1 LSHNIKL
8 KKNKNKMKN
17 LVKRFGQF
25 VNEGHHDSMFS
36 PNAGD
41 DNMLPNRN
49 RYDRYEEEEG
59 GYDDEGNY
67 IKDKMSG
74 AESEP
79 CETGCEEFDERGKCI
94 VCNNSEDSD
103 YYDEDNIDPEH
114 EMNKTMYNRGE
125 EYQMSK
131 IDRQIDRHNMGRM
144 DNMSASE
151 LSEAKKQ
158 EKIEALDA
166 IDKKFAKMKP
176 AKKSMPM
183 KPMPKKNMEME
194 EEEEEESSM
203 KPKMLF
209 GKPLKPAKPETKT
222 NKMPLKGG
230 KPAFLSGKK

>member
-1 LSHNIKL
+1 
-8 KKNKNKMKN
+8 MKN

-25 VNEGHHDSMFS
+25 VNENHHDSMFS

-41 DNMLPNRN
+41 DNMLPKQN
-49 RYDRYEEEEG
+49 RYDRYEES
-59 GYDDEGNY
+59 GYDDEGN
-67 IKDKMSG
+67 DL
-74 AESEP
+74 ASEYNNDL
-79 CETGCEEFDERGKCI
+79 ETCDCIDFD
-94 VCNNSEDSD
+94 
-103 YYDEDNIDPEH
+103 DNGDCVECGSPEG
-114 EMNKTMYNRGE
+114 MDRRMDRTLYGQADA
-125 EYQMSK
+125 YQRSK

-183 KPMPKKNMEME
+183 KPMTKKNMEME
-194 EEEEEESSM
+194 EEEEEETSM

-209 GKPLKPAKPETKT
+209 GKPVKSAKPETKT

-230 KPAFLSGKK
+230 KPAFLFGKK

>member
-1 LSHNIKL
+1 
-8 KKNKNKMKN
+8 MKN

-41 DNMLPNRN
+41 DNMLPKQN
-49 RYDRYEEEEG
+49 RYDRYEES
-59 GYDDEGNY
+59 GYDDEGN
-67 IKDKMSG
+67 DLESG
-74 AESEP
+74 YDDP
-79 CETGCEEFDERGKCI
+79 CEDGCEEFDGRGRCI
-94 VCNNSEDSD
+94 VCNNSEDSNH
-103 YYDEDNIDPEH
+103 YDDDNIDPEH
-114 EMNKTMYNRGE
+114 EMNNTMYNRGE
-125 EYQMSK
+125 EYQRSK

-183 KPMPKKNMEME
+183 KPMPKKKMEME

-209 GKPLKPAKPETKT
+209 GKPVKSAKPETKT

-230 KPAFLSGKK
+230 KPAFLFGKK

>member
-1 LSHNIKL
+1 
-8 KKNKNKMKN
+8 MKN

-41 DNMLPNRN
+41 DNMLPKQN
-49 RYDRYEEEEG
+49 RYDRYEES
-59 GYDDEGNY
+59 GYDDEGN
-67 IKDKMSG
+67 DLMSNDDDLETCDCNTFDDNG
-74 AESEP
+74 DCVECGSPEGMESQM
-79 CETGCEEFDERGKCI
+79 GR
-94 VCNNSEDSD
+94 
-103 YYDEDNIDPEH
+103 
-114 EMNKTMYNRGE
+114 TMYNRGE
-125 EYQMSK
+125 EYQQSK
-131 IDRQIDRHNMGRM
+131 IDRQIDRHNMGK
-144 DNMSASE
+144 MSERE
-151 LSEAKKQ
+151 LYEAKKQ

-183 KPMPKKNMEME
+183 KPMTKKNME
-194 EEEEEESSM
+194 EEEEETSM

-209 GKPLKPAKPETKT
+209 GKPVKSAKPETKT

>member
-1 LSHNIKL
+1 
-8 KKNKNKMKN
+8 MKN

-25 VNEGHHDSMFS
+25 VNEGGDHHGFDFNDDVRDDSRLS
-36 PNAGD
+36 NRDRD
-41 DNMLPNRN
+41 DEF
-49 RYDRYEEEEG
+49 EER
-59 GYDDEGNY
+59 GYDNKGNY
-67 IKDKMSG
+67 IKDKIAG

-79 CETGCEEFDERGKCI
+79 CEDGCEEFDGRGSCI
-94 VCNNSEDSD
+94 VCNNSKDSA

-114 EMNKTMYNRGE
+114 EMNTTWFNRKE
-125 EYQMSK
+125 DFQRSK

-144 DNMSASE
+144 GNMSASE

-183 KPMPKKNMEME
+183 KPMPKKKMEME

-209 GKPLKPAKPETKT
+209 GKPVKSAKPATKT

-230 KPAFLSGKK
+230 KPAFLFGKK

>member
-1 LSHNIKL
+1 
-8 KKNKNKMKN
+8 MKN

-25 VNEGHHDSMFS
+25 VNENHHDSMFS

-41 DNMLPNRN
+41 DNMLPKQN
-49 RYDRYEEEEG
+49 RYDRYEES
-59 GYDDEGNY
+59 GYDDEGNDLDSEY
-67 IKDKMSG
+67 NNDLETCDCNTFDDNGDCVECGKPEGM
-74 AESEP
+74 ESQMGR
-79 CETGCEEFDERGKCI
+79 TRFNREE
-94 VCNNSEDSD
+94 D
-103 YYDEDNIDPEH
+103 YQ
-114 EMNKTMYNRGE
+114 R
-125 EYQMSK
+125 SK

-166 IDKKFAKMKP
+166 IDKKFAKIKP

-183 KPMPKKNMEME
+183 KPMTKKKMEME
-194 EEEEEESSM
+194 EEEEETSM

-209 GKPLKPAKPETKT
+209 GKPVKSAKPETKT

>member
-1 LSHNIKL
+1 
-8 KKNKNKMKN
+8 MKN

-25 VNEGHHDSMFS
+25 VNEDNSMFS
-36 PNAGD
+36 PNTGD
-41 DNMLPNRN
+41 DNMLPKQN
-49 RYDRYEEEEG
+49 RYDRYEES

-67 IKDKMSG
+67 IKDKMSDDDLETCDCVDFDDNG
-74 AESEP
+74 DCVECGKPEGMESQM
-79 CETGCEEFDERGKCI
+79 GR
-94 VCNNSEDSD
+94 
-103 YYDEDNIDPEH
+103 
-114 EMNKTMYNRGE
+114 TMHNRGE

-131 IDRQIDRHNMGRM
+131 IDRQISRHNMGKM
-144 DNMSASE
+144 DNMSDRE

-194 EEEEEESSM
+194 EEEEEETSM

-209 GKPLKPAKPETKT
+209 GKPVKPAKPETKT

-230 KPAFLSGKK
+230 KPAFLFGKK

>member
-1 LSHNIKL
+1 
-8 KKNKNKMKN
+8 MKN

-25 VNEGHHDSMFS
+25 VNENHHDSMFS

-41 DNMLPNRN
+41 DDMLPKQN
-49 RYDRYEEEEG
+49 RYDRYEES

-67 IKDKMSG
+67 IKDKMSNY
-74 AESEP
+74 ESEP
-79 CETGCEEFDERGKCI
+79 CEGGCEDFDDTGKCI
-94 VCNNSEDSD
+94 VCDNSEDSD
-103 YYDEDNIDPEH
+103 YYDDDNINPEH
-114 EMNKTMYNRGE
+114 EMNRTMYNRGE
-125 EYQMSK
+125 DYQMSK
-131 IDRQIDRHNMGRM
+131 IDRQIDRHNMGK
-144 DNMSASE
+144 MSEAE
-151 LSEAKKQ
+151 LYEAKKQ

-183 KPMPKKNMEME
+183 KPMTKKNMEME
-194 EEEEEESSM
+194 EEEEEETSM

-209 GKPLKPAKPETKT
+209 GKPVKSAKPETKT

>member
-1 LSHNIKL
+1 
-8 KKNKNKMKN
+8 MKN

-25 VNEGHHDSMFS
+25 VNENHHDSMFS
-36 PNAGD
+36 QNAGD
-41 DNMLPNRN
+41 DNMLPKQN
-49 RYDRYEEEEG
+49 RYDRYEES

-67 IKDKMSG
+67 IKDKMSNY
-74 AESEP
+74 ESEP
-79 CETGCEEFDERGKCI
+79 CEGGCEDFDDTGTCI

-103 YYDEDNIDPEH
+103 YYDDDNIDPEH
-114 EMNKTMYNRGE
+114 EMNRTMYNRGE
-125 EYQMSK
+125 DYQMSK
-131 IDRQIDRHNMGRM
+131 IDRQIDRHNMGK
-144 DNMSASE
+144 MSDRE

-183 KPMPKKNMEME
+183 KPMPKKKMEME
-194 EEEEEESSM
+194 EEEEEETSM

-222 NKMPLKGG
+222 KTNKMPLKGG
-230 KPAFLSGKK
+230 KPAFLFGKK

>member
-1 LSHNIKL
+1 
-8 KKNKNKMKN
+8 MKN

-25 VNEGHHDSMFS
+25 VNEGQHDFDF
-36 PNAGD
+36 ND
-41 DNMLPNRN
+41 DVRDDSRLSNR
-49 RYDRYEEEEG
+49 DRDDEFEER
-59 GYDDEGNY
+59 GYDNKGNY
-67 IKDKMSG
+67 IKDKIAG

-79 CETGCEEFDERGKCI
+79 CEDGCRDFDTYGKCI

-103 YYDEDNIDPEH
+103 EDNIDPEH
-114 EMNKTMYNRGE
+114 EMNTTMFNNLE
-125 EYQMSK
+125 KYQMSK
-131 IDRQIDRHNMGRM
+131 IDRQIKNHNMGK
-144 DNMSASE
+144 MSKEE
-151 LSEAKKQ
+151 LYEAKKQ

-183 KPMPKKNMEME
+183 KPMTKKNMEME

-209 GKPLKPAKPETKT
+209 GKPVKSAKPETKT

-230 KPAFLSGKK
+230 KPAFLFGKK

>member
-1 LSHNIKL
+1 
-8 KKNKNKMKN
+8 MKN

-25 VNEGHHDSMFS
+25 VNENHHDSMFS

-41 DNMLPNRN
+41 DNMLPNQN
-49 RYDRYEEEEG
+49 RYNRYEES
-59 GYDDEGNY
+59 GYDDKGNY
-67 IKDKMSG
+67 IKDKMSDDDL
-74 AESEP
+74 
-79 CETGCEEFDERGKCI
+79 ETCDCVDFD
-94 VCNNSEDSD
+94 
-103 YYDEDNIDPEH
+103 DNGDCVECGSPEG
-114 EMNKTMYNRGE
+114 MDRQMGRTMHNRGE

-131 IDRQIDRHNMGRM
+131 IDRQINRHNM
-144 DNMSASE
+144 SE
-151 LSEAKKQ
+151 EELYEAKKQ

-183 KPMPKKNMEME
+183 KPMTKKNMEME

-209 GKPLKPAKPETKT
+209 GKPVKSAKPETKT

>member
-1 LSHNIKL
+1 
-8 KKNKNKMKN
+8 MKN

-41 DNMLPNRN
+41 DNMLPKQN
-49 RYDRYEEEEG
+49 RYDRYEES
-59 GYDDEGNY
+59 GYDDEGN
-67 IKDKMSG
+67 DLESG
-74 AESEP
+74 YDDEGNDLATCNCVDFDDNGDCLECGEP
-79 CETGCEEFDERGKCI
+79 EGMERQM
-94 VCNNSEDSD
+94 DR
-103 YYDEDNIDPEH
+103 
-114 EMNKTMYNRGE
+114 TMHNRGE

-144 DNMSASE
+144 DNMSEEE
-151 LSEAKKQ
+151 LYEAKKQ

-183 KPMPKKNMEME
+183 KPMTKKNMEM

-209 GKPLKPAKPETKT
+209 GKPVKSAKPET

>member
-1 LSHNIKL
+1 
-8 KKNKNKMKN
+8 MKN

-25 VNEGHHDSMFS
+25 VNENHHDSMFS

-41 DNMLPNRN
+41 DNMLPKQN
-49 RYDRYEEEEG
+49 RYDRYEES
-59 GYDDEGNY
+59 GYDDEGN
-67 IKDKMSG
+67 DLD
-74 AESEP
+74 SEYNNDL
-79 CETGCEEFDERGKCI
+79 ETCDCIDFD
-94 VCNNSEDSD
+94 
-103 YYDEDNIDPEH
+103 DNGDCVECGST
-114 EMNKTMYNRGE
+114 EGMDRQMGRTMFNRGE
-125 EYQMSK
+125 DYQQSK
-131 IDRQIDRHNMGRM
+131 IDRQISRHNMGRM

-183 KPMPKKNMEME
+183 KPMTKKNMEME
-194 EEEEEESSM
+194 EEEEEETSM

-209 GKPLKPAKPETKT
+209 GKPVKSAKPETKT

>member
-1 LSHNIKL
+1 
-8 KKNKNKMKN
+8 MKN

-25 VNEGHHDSMFS
+25 INEGEDNSRGFGYS
-36 PNAGD
+36 PNVRDNDMLSNRHRD
-41 DNMLPNRN
+41 DEF
-49 RYDRYEEEEG
+49 EES

-67 IKDKMSG
+67 IKDKMSD
-74 AESEP
+74 AESEK
-79 CETGCEEFDERGKCI
+79 CVGGCYDFDNTGKCI
-94 VCNNSEDSD
+94 DCGHMDPNYE
-103 YYDEDNIDPEH
+103 YEDEDDDHVDPQH
-114 EMNKTMYNRGE
+114 KINTTRFNRG
-125 EYQMSK
+125 QDFADSK
-131 IDRQIDRHNMGRM
+131 IDRQISRHNMGK
-144 DNMSASE
+144 MSDRE

-183 KPMPKKNMEME
+183 KPMTKKNMEME
-194 EEEEEESSM
+194 EEEEETSM

-209 GKPLKPAKPETKT
+209 GKPVKSAKPET

>member
-25 VNEGHHDSMFS
+25 VNENHHDSMFS

-41 DNMLPNRN
+41 DNMLPKQN
-49 RYDRYEEEEG
+49 RYDRYEEG
-59 GYDDEGNY
+59 GYDDEGN
-67 IKDKMSG
+67 DLESG
-74 AESEP
+74 YDDEGNDLATCDCNTFDDNGDCVECGSPEGMESQM
-79 CETGCEEFDERGKCI
+79 GR
-94 VCNNSEDSD
+94 
-103 YYDEDNIDPEH
+103 
-114 EMNKTMYNRGE
+114 TMHNRGE

-131 IDRQIDRHNMGRM
+131 IDRQINRHNMGRM

-176 AKKSMPM
+176 AKKSMP
-183 KPMPKKNMEME
+183 KKKMEME

-230 KPAFLSGKK
+230 KPAFLFGKK

>member
-1 LSHNIKL
+1 
-8 KKNKNKMKN
+8 MKN

-25 VNEGHHDSMFS
+25 VNENHHDSMFS
-36 PNAGD
+36 QNAGD
-41 DNMLPNRN
+41 DNMLPKQN
-49 RYDRYEEEEG
+49 RYDRYEES

-67 IKDKMSG
+67 IKDKMSNY
-74 AESEP
+74 ESEP
-79 CETGCEEFDERGKCI
+79 CEGGCEDFDDTGKCI
-94 VCNNSEDSD
+94 VCDNSEDSD
-103 YYDEDNIDPEH
+103 YYDDDNIDPEH
-114 EMNKTMYNRGE
+114 EMNRTMYNRGE
-125 EYQMSK
+125 DYQRSK

-183 KPMPKKNMEME
+183 KPMTKKNMEME
-194 EEEEEESSM
+194 EEEEEETSM

-209 GKPLKPAKPETKT
+209 GKPVKSAKPETKT

>member
-1 LSHNIKL
+1 
-8 KKNKNKMKN
+8 MKN

-25 VNEGHHDSMFS
+25 VNENHHDSMFS
-36 PNAGD
+36 PNTGD
-41 DNMLPNRN
+41 DNMLPKQN
-49 RYDRYEEEEG
+49 RYDRYEES

-67 IKDKMSG
+67 IKDKMSDDDLETCDCVDFDDNG
-74 AESEP
+74 DCVECGKPEGMESQM
-79 CETGCEEFDERGKCI
+79 GR
-94 VCNNSEDSD
+94 
-103 YYDEDNIDPEH
+103 
-114 EMNKTMYNRGE
+114 TMHNRGE

-131 IDRQIDRHNMGRM
+131 IDRQISRHNMGKM
-144 DNMSASE
+144 DNMSDRE

-194 EEEEEESSM
+194 EEEEEETSM

-209 GKPLKPAKPETKT
+209 GKPVKSAKPET

-230 KPAFLSGKK
+230 KPAFLFGKK

>member
-1 LSHNIKL
+1 
-8 KKNKNKMKN
+8 MKN

-25 VNEGHHDSMFS
+25 VNENHHDSMFS

-41 DNMLPNRN
+41 DNMLPKQN
-49 RYDRYEEEEG
+49 RYDRYEES
-59 GYDDEGNY
+59 GYDDEGNNLRS
-67 IKDKMSG
+67 DDDNL
-74 AESEP
+74 
-79 CETGCEEFDERGKCI
+79 ETCDCIDFDDNGDCVECGTRGGGDYER
-94 VCNNSEDSD
+94 DS
-103 YYDEDNIDPEH
+103 
-114 EMNKTMYNRGE
+114 TMFNRGE
-125 EYQMSK
+125 DYQRSK
-131 IDRQIDRHNMGRM
+131 IDRQISRHNMGRM

-183 KPMPKKNMEME
+183 KPMTKKNMEME
-194 EEEEEESSM
+194 EEEEEETSM

-209 GKPLKPAKPETKT
+209 GKPVKSAKPETKT

-230 KPAFLSGKK
+230 KPAFLFGKK

>member
-1 LSHNIKL
+1 
-8 KKNKNKMKN
+8 MKN

-41 DNMLPNRN
+41 DNMLPKQN
-49 RYDRYEEEEG
+49 RYDRYEES
-59 GYDDEGNY
+59 GYDDEGNDLDREY
-67 IKDKMSG
+67 NDDLATCNCVDFDDSG
-74 AESEP
+74 DCLECGEP
-79 CETGCEEFDERGKCI
+79 EGMERQM
-94 VCNNSEDSD
+94 DR
-103 YYDEDNIDPEH
+103 
-114 EMNKTMYNRGE
+114 TMYNRGE

-144 DNMSASE
+144 DNMSKEE
-151 LSEAKKQ
+151 LYEAKKQ

-183 KPMPKKNMEME
+183 KPMTKKNMEME

-209 GKPLKPAKPETKT
+209 GKPVKSAKPETKT

-230 KPAFLSGKK
+230 KPAFLFGKK